1 MATTGSKPFATSLRL
16 FCVAI
21 VAFVAFATGCS
32 RPKATGGSTIRI
44 VSLSPSTTE
53 ALFAIGAGN
62 VLVGRSRYCDFPEAA
77 KSVPEVGGYVDP
89 NFEAIVAL
97 RPTLVVGARGPL
109 GPEIVSR
116 LESHGAATYFPATE
130 SFNSIEDMVLG
141 LGERTGH
148 GNEARRVVE
157 DLRAKRERVEVA
169 VRAKPKARVLMV
181 FGLEPIVAAGPKS
194 FADEML
200 RRAGAENVVK
210 DGDAYPT
217 LGIERVIALEPDV
230 ILNAAMAEAHGAS
243 RISKEAPGWKEVRA
257 VKNGH
262 VYMMDDEA
270 VLRPGPRIVEGL
282 QKVAGALHPDVTFP

>member
-1 MATTGSKPFATSLRL
+1 
-16 FCVAI
+16 
-21 VAFVAFATGCS
+21 
-32 RPKATGGSTIRI
+32 
-44 VSLSPSTTE
+44 
-53 ALFAIGAGN
+53 
-62 VLVGRSRYCDFPEAA
+62 
-77 KSVPEVGGYVDP
+77 
-89 NFEAIVAL
+89 
-97 RPTLVVGARGPL
+97 
-109 GPEIVSR
+109 
-116 LESHGAATYFPATE
+116 
-130 SFNSIEDMVLG
+130 MVLG